1 MTTKPA
7 KRVRC
12 AVYTRVSTEYGLDQE
27 FNSLDAQHEAAEA
40 YIRSQAHDG
49 WSLIRTRYDD
59 GGYSGGSTERP
70 ALQRLLADIR
80 DRRIDI
86 VVVYK
91 VDRLTRSLAD
101 FAKLVELFDQ
111 HSVSFVSVTQQFNT
125 TTSMGRLTLNVL
137 LSFAQFEREVTS
149 ERIRDK
155 IGASKR
161 RGLWVGGMVPLGYVS
176 RDKKL
181 FIEEDEAERV
191 RTIFR
196 RYLDLG
202 SIGLLLVDLRD
213 RWIVTKV
220 RQLSDGRTV
229 GGIPFTRGPLAYLLR
244 NRFYIGE
251 VVFRDQICPGE
262 HPPVLDRDLFEAV
275 QLRLA
280 EQHNGYRA
288 AKAGSQALLTGRIFD
303 DRGNRMSPSHSRK
316 GAARHRYCYY
326 VSSALIQGQPQSAG
340 SVARVPAAKIEA
352 VVLGAVR
359 RHIGPDAPI
368 DNTELVT
375 TYVRHIE
382 VRRTEIAISLMSE
395 EDTSEDEKDNPLL
408 LTVPWSKTPHR
419 RHRDV
424 IAPEGLPRTQV
435 LPIRSDTRT
444 KLVTAIARGRQWLS
458 EIEAGTV
465 TIDGIAAREACSN
478 RHVNMTISLAFL
490 APSLIKAAVE
500 SRLPH
505 GIGVA
510 RLFDAPVGW
519 SRQHE
524 MLGLAH

>member
-1 MTTKPA
+1 MMTKPA

-40 YIRSQAHDG
+40 YIRSQAYDG
-49 WSLIRTRYDD
+49 WTLIRTRYDD

-101 FAKLVELFDQ
+101 FAKLVELFDA
-111 HSVSFVSVTQQFNT
+111 HGVSFVSVTQQFNT

-161 RGLWVGGMVPLGYVS
+161 RGLWVGGMVPLGYVT

-181 FIEEDEAERV
+181 FIEEEEAERV
-191 RTIFR
+191 STIFR

-202 SIGLLLVDLRD
+202 SIGLLLADLRE
-213 RWIVTKV
+213 RGIVTKV
-220 RQLSDGRTV
+220 RRLSDGRTI
-229 GGIPFTRGPLAYLLR
+229 GGIAFTRGPLAYLLR

-251 VVFRDQICPGE
+251 VVFKGQICPGE
-262 HPPVLDRDLFEAV
+262 HPPIVDRDLFQAV
-275 QLRLA
+275 QLKLA
-280 EQHNGYRA
+280 EQNNGYRA
-288 AKAGSQALLTGRIFD
+288 ARASRDALLAGRIFD
-303 DRGNRMSPSHSRK
+303 DRGNRMSPSHSR
-316 GAARHRYCYY
+316 AARHRCN
-326 VSSALIQGQPQSAG
+326 VSSALIQGHPQSAG

-352 VVLGAVR
+352 VIVDAVR

-368 DNTELVT
+368 DNTELIT
-375 TYVRHIE
+375 TNVRQIE
-382 VRRTEIAISLMSE
+382 VRRTEIAISLRSE
-395 EDTSEDEKDNPLL
+395 DRASEDETDNPLV
-408 LTVPWSKTPHR
+408 LTVPWIKTPHR

-424 IAPEGLPRTQV
+424 IAPEGSSPAEAIPMRA
-435 LPIRSDTRT
+435 DTRV

-458 EIEAGTV
+458 EIEAGAA
-465 TIDGIAAREACSN
+465 TIDSIAAQAACSK

-490 APSLIKAAVE
+490 APSLVKAAVE
-500 SRLPH
+500 GRLPH

-510 RLFDAPVGW
+510 RLFDAPIAW
-519 SRQHE
+519 SRQHQ
-524 MLGLAH
+524 MLGLVH